1 VSDGKK
7 TKFVGF
13 RLDATTKEILNRL
26 SQGTDGNKS
35 EALRRLVK
43 QAEVPIPKQE
53 RESML

>member
-1 VSDGKK
+1 MSDGKK

-13 RLDATTKEILNRL
+13 RLDATTKEILNTL
-26 SQGTDGNKS
+26 AKGTDGNKS

>member
-1 VSDGKK
+1 MSDGKK